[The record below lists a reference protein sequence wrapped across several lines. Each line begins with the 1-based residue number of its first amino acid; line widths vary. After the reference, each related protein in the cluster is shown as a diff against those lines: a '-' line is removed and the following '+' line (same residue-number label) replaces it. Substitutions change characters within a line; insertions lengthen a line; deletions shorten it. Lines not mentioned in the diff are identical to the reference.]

1 MTIMVDSLA
10 AGRQTWCLSSSES
23 AHPDLH
29 TTGREGG
36 GRGRGRE
43 KGEAEVWLAWAFE
56 TSRLTPS
63 DQLPL
68 TRPHLLIL
76 LKQSTNWKPNIF
88 KYKSLSG
95 PHLFKLSQYGKGEL
109 SNACPSIGTSTFYCY
124 MSSLGGGCV
133 RDICITSFQSAITLA
148 EAKGILTLPFLYLI
162 FHIGIT
168 CRKGPYPFSPI

>member
-56 TSRLTPS
+56 TWRLTPS
-63 DQLPL
+63 DQLL
-68 TRPHLLIL
+68 
-76 LKQSTNWKPNIF
+76 
-88 KYKSLSG
+88 
-95 PHLFKLSQYGKGEL
+95 
-109 SNACPSIGTSTFYCY
+109 
-124 MSSLGGGCV
+124 
-133 RDICITSFQSAITLA
+133 
-148 EAKGILTLPFLYLI
+148 
-162 FHIGIT
+162 
-168 CRKGPYPFSPI
+168 